1 MSKKQKNALYLIIV
15 LVLAVSILM
24 LPPVRSAIA
33 DKVYSGEAAPSEVK
47 VSMAD
52 LSVDL
57 YENGEAVEGDL
68 YASLKD
74 TKIDPGKVYAD
85 KIEAVNDGSK
95 YDEIVRVIVTKYWT
109 DSEGK
114 RIDLS
119 PAYIV
124 LTCGSEAYN
133 TALWSVNPAE
143 HTDERDVYYL
153 KKPLASAEAAL
164 LFDHIMIDKAVRE
177 ACEIKTDEENEN
189 RMYAVYEYD
198 SLNFV
203 VEFEVQSLQVEAASE
218 AVGAVW
224 GVTNV
229 TVDNE
234 GNVSVN

>member
-1 MSKKQKNALYLIIV
+1 MNKKQKSALYMILV

-33 DKVYSGEAAPSEVK
+33 DKVYSGGDAPTEVK
-47 VSMAD
+47 VTMAE

-57 YENGEAVEGDL
+57 YENGDEVNGEL
-68 YASLKD
+68 YTSLKA
-74 TKIDPGKVYAD
+74 IDPGMIYED
-85 KIEAVNDGSK
+85 KIEAVNNGSK

-109 DSEGK
+109 ESGGK

-119 PAYIV
+119 PEFIV
-124 LTCGSEAYN
+124 LTGCSDS
-133 TALWSVNPAE
+133 LWAVNPAE

-153 KKPLASAEAAL
+153 KTPLAPGKAVL
-164 LFDHIMIDKAVRE
+164 LFDHIMIDKEVRA
-177 ACEIKTDEENEN
+177 ACEIKTDEDNEN

-198 SLNFV
+198 SLKFV
-203 VEFEVQSLQVEAASE
+203 VEIEVQSLQVEAASE
-218 AVGAVW
+218 AVSAVW

-229 TVDNE
+229 TVDNN